1 MSIKYAHSS
10 ISAPMVIQ
18 PTEII
23 TIFAPTLRI
32 GGSAEVRPPNVKSDR
47 HADRHKRLRGSPLRS
62 RFSIY
67 HNCQKQ
73 TILFGIVG
81 IIRTSADDLRKTPH
95 VLPKLCCLH
104 DTLPSLHRMWLHSG
118 CQFTLLQ
125 GGYWSV

>member
-32 GGSAEVRPPNVKSDR
+32 RGNAEVRPPNVKGTVMQTGIS
-47 HADRHKRLRGSPLRS
+47 GYVVSPLRS

-73 TILFGIVG
+73 TLLFGIFG
-81 IIRTSADDLRKTPH
+81 IIRTSADDLRETPH
-95 VLPKLCCLH
+95 VLPNYCCLH

-118 CQFTLLQ
+118 RQFTLLQ